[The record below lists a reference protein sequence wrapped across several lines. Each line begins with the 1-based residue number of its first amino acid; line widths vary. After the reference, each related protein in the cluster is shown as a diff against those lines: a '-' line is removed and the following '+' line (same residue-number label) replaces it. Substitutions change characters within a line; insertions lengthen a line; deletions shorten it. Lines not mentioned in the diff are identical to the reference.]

1 VGTSCRLH
9 FTSDAPFSIQ
19 SLFYVPEQHQEKYG
33 MGRMDPGVSLF
44 SRKVLV
50 KPKMKALV
58 PDWLRFMKGVVDC
71 EDVSLHLSREHFQD
85 SDLIK
90 RLGNVVTGRILKLF
104 QEEATNDPDKF
115 NNKFWKEY
123 GSFIK
128 EGICT
133 DAKWKDELGGL
144 LRCESSATSEGDVTS
159 LDGYAKRV
167 KDQQTAIYYLCVP
180 SRTFAESS
188 PYYEA
193 FKQRGIEVL
202 FLYTS
207 MDDFVMQNLGE
218 YAGKRILSIESAQ
231 LPTELA
237 RPHQDSSS
245 SDPATAP
252 SGLSA
257 QQEPSLDPQ
266 EVEELAKWMKT
277 TLLDRVSSVKETKRL
292 VSSPAIIVDHESAS
306 FRRMMKFVDPSRAPK
321 LPKQRL
327 EINAAHP
334 IITRLNALRRR
345 EPSFA
350 KAVAEQVFD
359 NALIAAGLMDDPRA
373 MLARLNTILEAA
385 ARSSPEASAA
395 AEQPAATQSHPPK
408 AAAPSDGQ

>member
-1 VGTSCRLH
+1 
-9 FTSDAPFSIQ
+9 
-19 SLFYVPEQHQEKYG
+19 

-90 RLGNVVTGRILKLF
+90 RLGNVVTGRLLKLF
-104 QEEATNDPDKF
+104 QDEAASDPDKY
-115 NNKFWKEY
+115 NAKFWKEY

-144 LRCESSATSEGDVTS
+144 LRCESSATGEGDVTS
-159 LDGYAKRV
+159 LEAYAKRMQ
-167 KDQQTAIYYLCVP
+167 DQQTAIYYLCVP

-193 FKQRGIEVL
+193 FKQRGVEVL

-207 MDDFVMQNLGE
+207 MDDFVMQNLAE

-231 LPTELA
+231 LPAELA
-237 RPHQDSSS
+237 RPAST
-245 SDPATAP
+245 ATGDDAAAAA
-252 SGLSA
+252 SHAHAHAGEL
-257 QQEPSLDPQ
+257 SLDPQ

-334 IITRLNALRRR
+334 IITRLNSLRRR

-359 NALIAAGLMDDPRA
+359 NALIAAGLMDDPRS
-373 MLARLNTILEAA
+373 MLARLNSILEAA
-385 ARSSPEASAA
+385 ARNSDTTSTTTTTTGASD
-395 AEQPAATQSHPPK
+395 EVPPRS
-408 AAAPSDGQ
+408 A